1 MSFNHPRRI
10 AVLLPHA
17 RDYAREGMTE
27 SEAAYAA
34 GKTARMNG
42 RPEREN
48 PHTGDL
54 AAQWIS
60 GYRDN
65 RR

>member
-1 MSFNHPRRI
+1 MNFRHPRRI

-17 RDYAREGMTE
+17 RRYGREGMTE
-27 SEAAYAA
+27 AVAAYAA
-34 GKTARMNG
+34 GKEARMNG

-54 AAQWIS
+54 AAQWIK